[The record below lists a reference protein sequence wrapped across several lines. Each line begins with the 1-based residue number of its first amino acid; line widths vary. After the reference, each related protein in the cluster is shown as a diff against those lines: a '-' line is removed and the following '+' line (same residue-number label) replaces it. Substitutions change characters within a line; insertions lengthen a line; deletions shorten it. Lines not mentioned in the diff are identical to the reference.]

1 LALER
6 SWVITASTHM
16 GLRSAGIVWFLLPAR
31 IARQGLG
38 NVTIFTKCRNLP
50 AGGIRLPAWTTRSRG
65 AVREQVDL
73 ATLSGDLLAVVEQT
87 MQPTTVSLWLRP
99 PAERSTQ
106 RPAIDA

>member
-1 LALER
+1 
-6 SWVITASTHM
+6 V
-16 GLRSAGIVWFLLPAR
+16 VPATCKD
-31 IARQGLG
+31 RQTGLG

-106 RPAIDA
+106 RPAIDAY